1 MSPALMANAIPNILT
16 FLTRVNTLKNVRRY
30 KSSLSENGDTVAD
43 HSWRLTLMIFI
54 IGNEL
59 KAPVQ
64 IEHAMKIALVHDLA
78 ELKTDDIDAYEVI
91 QKRVSLEEKQKNEI
105 IAMKE
110 IVDGISFGD
119 EIYNL
124 WEEFEKQETL
134 EAKFVKALDKIEAF
148 MHLDETGTGVYL
160 PDEFHGD
167 YADAAVENFDNA
179 LTHFPLL
186 QPILDPIKENL
197 KQKFAD
203 LGIEWV
209 EKKNV

>member
-1 MSPALMANAIPNILT
+1 MVS
-16 FLTRVNTLKNVRRY
+16 
-30 KSSLSENGDTVAD
+30 
-43 HSWRLTLMIFI
+43 I
-54 IGNEL
+54 IGTEL
-59 KAPVQ
+59 KAPVK

-78 ELKTDDIDAYEVI
+78 EMKTDDIDAYEVL
-91 QKRVSLEEKQKNEI
+91 QKRVSLEDKQKNEM

-110 IVDGISFGD
+110 IVEGISFGD

-124 WEEFEKQETL
+124 WEEFERQETI

-160 PDEFHGD
+160 PPEFHGD
-167 YADAAVENFDNA
+167 YADAAVENFDKA
-179 LTHFPLL
+179 LSHFPLL

-197 KQKFAD
+197 KQKFAE

-209 EKKNV
+209 EKKNI